1 MFSRGSRANN
11 LQIQGK
17 EQPVTIEYLERI
29 IAELRQ
35 DISNQEQA
43 TQKAVANCKAQIN
56 ELYHLFKTLVVGSI
70 KNEKED
76 SYRTLWTWRHT

>member
-1 MFSRGSRANN
+1 M
-11 LQIQGK
+11 QIQGK
-17 EQPVTIEYLERI
+17 EQPVTIEYLERL

-43 TQKAVANCKAQIN
+43 TQKAVANCKAQLN

-76 SYRTLWTWRHT
+76 SYRT

>member
-1 MFSRGSRANN
+1 

-17 EQPVTIEYLERI
+17 EQPVTIEYLERL

-43 TQKAVANCKAQIN
+43 TQKAVAHCKAQIN

-76 SYRTLWTWRHT
+76 SYRT

>member
-1 MFSRGSRANN
+1 MSSRGSRANN

-29 IAELRQ
+29 IVELRQ

-56 ELYHLFKTLVVGSI
+56 ELYLLFKTLVAGSI

-76 SYRTLWTWRHT
+76 SYRT

>member
-1 MFSRGSRANN
+1 MSSRGSRANN
-11 LQIQGK
+11 LQLHGK
-17 EQPVTIEYLERI
+17 EHPVTIEYLERI

-56 ELYHLFKTLVVGSI
+56 ELYHLFKTHRCWI
-70 KNEKED
+70 D
-76 SYRTLWTWRHT
+76 

>member
-1 MFSRGSRANN
+1 MSSRGSRANN

-17 EQPVTIEYLERI
+17 ERPVTIEYLERI

-76 SYRTLWTWRHT
+76 SYRT